1 MHPMPSLAQPRLR
14 HPTDRLGAD
23 HRVRW
28 SLRGS
33 PRTSWTEPDPSPN
46 PGYGSSYRTLARAA
60 GVSVVDVTCRWQ
72 AGAQMHEQFQ
82 TFGLSLV
89 RRGLFVRHTRQG
101 DQLGDSTAAYFER
114 PGLEQLV
121 SHPVAVRGS
130 TTVFVLSDDAM
141 ARYAGDLSMPER
153 PIPVSPDVHLHHAEL
168 LSDVHAGI
176 DEDELD
182 ARLTWLIG
190 RLVETATPGRLSAR
204 RPATARAHQRIVDHL
219 REAIAADPASL
230 DLQRHAADL
239 GHTPFHISRVFRRA
253 TGTTLT
259 QHRND
264 VRVAVAI
271 DQIGQGQR
279 LADLAAELGF
289 ADQSHLGRVL
299 HRAVQLPP
307 GRLRRRLAGDI
318 RRRTAT

>member
-1 MHPMPSLAQPRLR
+1 MR
-14 HPTDRLGAD
+14 
-23 HRVRW
+23 
-28 SLRGS
+28 
-33 PRTSWTEPDPSPN
+33 
-46 PGYGSSYRTLARAA
+46 
-60 GVSVVDVTCRWQ
+60 
-72 AGAQMHEQFQ
+72 EQFQ

-89 RRGLFVRHTRQG
+89 RRGVFVRHTWRA
-101 DQLGDSTAAYFER
+101 DQLGDSSAAYFEQ
-114 PGLEQLV
+114 PGLEQDV

-130 TTVFVLSDDAM
+130 TTVFVLSDEAM
-141 ARYAGDLSMPER
+141 ARHAGDLCMPDR
-153 PIPVSPDVHLHHAEL
+153 PIPVSPDVHLDHAEL
-168 LSDVHAGI
+168 LSDVHTGI

-190 RLVETATPGRLSAR
+190 RLVQTATPGRLSAR

-219 REAIAADPASL
+219 REAIAANPASL
-230 DLQRHAADL
+230 DLQRYSVDL
-239 GHTPFHISRVFRRA
+239 GHTPFHISRVFRQAMGR
-253 TGTTLT
+253 TLT

-289 ADQSHLGRVL
+289 ADQSHLARVL

-307 GRLRRRLAGDI
+307 GRLRRRLGGDI
-318 RRRTAT
+318 RRPVAT